1 MEQHHMIREYL
12 SGITT
17 RKHKIYLRRHSL
29 LIVSKVTRL
38 ATHVT
43 SPGSRSCASND
54 VKDVIVQII

>member
-1 MEQHHMIREYL
+1 MERQYMIRLYL

-17 RKHKIYLRRHSL
+17 RKHTIYLRRHSL
-29 LIVSKVTRL
+29 RIVSKVTSL

-54 VKDVIVQII
+54 VKDVIMKII